1 MCMIVFST
9 FWRIVKKYKGTILLY
24 TVMLIMFGGINL
36 TSNSTNDMFTP
47 TKPNIFIVNK
57 DSNMGLT
64 KNLINY
70 LKKNTNVVSLEDDE
84 EKINDALFYRDI
96 SYVIYI
102 PKNYSKDVSDKKDVT
117 INIKSNKDYTSS
129 LTEMML
135 DKYLNV
141 QSNLVNITNNQD
153 ELVNMINNTLDVNSE
168 VVVSSKLDNSY
179 LNRVSRYFNFGSY
192 SLLAV
197 IIFIVTLVINSF
209 KENTINKRII
219 VSSFNYKKH
228 NSMLM
233 LSSFVYSLIVWVL
246 FSLLSV
252 ILLGKDMISLRGVLY
267 FVNTFMFVMPTLS
280 FGILISTLVNNKD
293 SIGGIVNVVGLGSAF
308 LCGAFIPT
316 EYLPKIVLSIA
327 HIFPAYYFIDS
338 NNLLSSMEIINFS
351 NLTPVFINYFV
362 LIIFML
368 IFIVVNNYVLKKKR
382 YY

>member
-1 MCMIVFST
+1 MIVFST

-24 TVMLIMFGGINL
+24 TVMLIMFSGINL

-102 PKNYSKDVSDKKDVT
+102 PKNYSKDVLDKKDVT
-117 INIKSNKDYTSS
+117 INIKSSKDYTSS
-129 LTEMML
+129 LAEMML

-228 NSMLM
+228 NSLLM

-252 ILLGKDMISLRGVLY
+252 ILLGKDMISLRGILY

-293 SIGGIVNVVGLGSAF
+293 SIGGIVNVVSLGSAF

-327 HIFPAYYFIDS
+327 HVFPAYYFIDS

-351 NLTPVFINYFV
+351 NLIPVFINYFV

>member
-1 MCMIVFST
+1 MIVFST

-102 PKNYSKDVSDKKDVT
+102 PKNYSKDVLDKKDVT
-117 INIKSNKDYTSS
+117 IDIKSSKDYTSS

-228 NSMLM
+228 NSLLM

-252 ILLGKDMISLRGVLY
+252 ILLGKDMISLRGILY
-267 FVNTFMFVMPTLS
+267 FVNTFMFVMPILS

-293 SIGGIVNVVGLGSAF
+293 SIGGIVNVVSLGSAF

-351 NLTPVFINYFV
+351 NLIPVFINYFV

>member
-1 MCMIVFST
+1 MIVFST

-96 SYVIYI
+96 SYAIYI
-102 PKNYSKDVSDKKDVT
+102 PKNYSKDVLDKKDVT
-117 INIKSNKDYTSS
+117 IDIKSSKDYTSS

-168 VVVSSKLDNSY
+168 VIVSSKLDNSY
-179 LNRVSRYFNFGSY
+179 LNKVSRYFNFGSY

-228 NSMLM
+228 NSLLM

-252 ILLGKDMISLRGVLY
+252 ILLGKDMICLRGILY

-293 SIGGIVNVVGLGSAF
+293 SIGGIVNVVSLGSAF

-327 HIFPAYYFIDS
+327 HVFPAYYFIDS

-351 NLTPVFINYFV
+351 NLIPVFINYFV

>member
-1 MCMIVFST
+1 MIVFST

-102 PKNYSKDVSDKKDVT
+102 PKNYSKDVLDKKDVT
-117 INIKSNKDYTSS
+117 IDIKSSKDYTSS

-228 NSMLM
+228 NSLLM

-252 ILLGKDMISLRGVLY
+252 ILLGKDMISLRGILY

-293 SIGGIVNVVGLGSAF
+293 SIGGIVNVVSLGSAF

-351 NLTPVFINYFV
+351 NLIPIFINYFV

>member
-1 MCMIVFST
+1 MIVFST

-102 PKNYSKDVSDKKDVT
+102 PKNYSKDVLDKKDVT
-117 INIKSNKDYTSS
+117 IDIKSSKDYTSS

-228 NSMLM
+228 NSLLM

-252 ILLGKDMISLRGVLY
+252 ILLGKDMISLRGILY

-293 SIGGIVNVVGLGSAF
+293 SIGGIVNVVSLGSAF
-308 LCGAFIPT
+308 LCGAFIPI

-327 HIFPAYYFIDS
+327 HVFPAYYFIDS

-351 NLTPVFINYFV
+351 NLIPVFINYFV

>member
-1 MCMIVFST
+1 MIVFST

-102 PKNYSKDVSDKKDVT
+102 PKNYSKDVLDKKDVT
-117 INIKSNKDYTSS
+117 IDIKSSKDYTSS

-219 VSSFNYKKH
+219 VSSINYKKH
-228 NSMLM
+228 NSLLM

-252 ILLGKDMISLRGVLY
+252 ILLGKDMISLRGILY

-293 SIGGIVNVVGLGSAF
+293 SIGAIVNVVGIGSAF

-351 NLTPVFINYFV
+351 NLIPIFINYFV

>member
-1 MCMIVFST
+1 MIVFST

-102 PKNYSKDVSDKKDVT
+102 PKNYSKDVLDKKDVT
-117 INIKSNKDYTSS
+117 IDIKSSKDYTSS

-179 LNRVSRYFNFGSY
+179 LNKVSRYFNFGSY

-228 NSMLM
+228 NSLLM

-252 ILLGKDMISLRGVLY
+252 ILLGKDMISLRGILY

-351 NLTPVFINYFV
+351 NLIPVFINYFV

-368 IFIVVNNYVLKKKR
+368 IFIAVNNYVLKKKR

>member
-1 MCMIVFST
+1 MIVFNT

-102 PKNYSKDVSDKKDVT
+102 PKNYSKDVLDKKDVT
-117 INIKSNKDYTSS
+117 IDIKSSKDYTSS

-168 VVVSSKLDNSY
+168 IVVSSKLDNSY

-209 KENTINKRII
+209 KESTINKRII

-228 NSMLM
+228 NSLLM

-252 ILLGKDMISLRGVLY
+252 ILLGKDMISLRGILY

-293 SIGGIVNVVGLGSAF
+293 SIGGIVNVVSLGSAF

-327 HIFPAYYFIDS
+327 HVFPAYYFIDS

>member
-57 DSNMGLT
+57 DSNMGLN

-102 PKNYSKDVSDKKDVT
+102 PKNYSKDVLDKKDVT
-117 INIKSNKDYTSS
+117 IDIKSSKDYTSS

-228 NSMLM
+228 NSLLM

-252 ILLGKDMISLRGVLY
+252 ILLGKDMISLRGILY
-267 FVNTFMFVMPTLS
+267 FVNTFMFVMPSLS

-293 SIGGIVNVVGLGSAF
+293 SIGGIVNVVSLGSAF

-327 HIFPAYYFIDS
+327 HVFPAYYFIDS

>member
-1 MCMIVFST
+1 MIVFST
-9 FWRIVKKYKGTILLY
+9 FWRIIKKYKGTILLY

-102 PKNYSKDVSDKKDVT
+102 PKNYSKDVLDKKDVT
-117 INIKSNKDYTSS
+117 IDIKSSKDYTSS
-129 LTEMML
+129 LTELML

-192 SLLAV
+192 SLLTV

-228 NSMLM
+228 NSLLM

-252 ILLGKDMISLRGVLY
+252 ILLGKDMISLRGILY
-267 FVNTFMFVMPTLS
+267 FVNTFMFIMPTLS

-327 HIFPAYYFIDS
+327 HVFPAYYFIDS

-351 NLTPVFINYFV
+351 NLIPVFINYFV

>member
-1 MCMIVFST
+1 MIVFST

-24 TVMLIMFGGINL
+24 TVMLIIFGGINL

-96 SYVIYI
+96 NYVIYI
-102 PKNYSKDVSDKKDVT
+102 PKNYSKDVLDKKDVT
-117 INIKSNKDYTSS
+117 IDIKSSKDYTSS

-228 NSMLM
+228 NSLLM

-252 ILLGKDMISLRGVLY
+252 ILLGKDMISLRGILY
-267 FVNTFMFVMPTLS
+267 FVNTFMFIMPTLS

-351 NLTPVFINYFV
+351 NLIPVFINYFV

>member
-1 MCMIVFST
+1 MIVFST

-96 SYVIYI
+96 SYAIYI
-102 PKNYSKDVSDKKDVT
+102 PKNYSKDVLDKKDVT
-117 INIKSNKDYTSS
+117 IDIKSSKDYTSS

-168 VVVSSKLDNSY
+168 VIVSSKLDNSY
-179 LNRVSRYFNFGSY
+179 LNKVSRYFNFGSY

-228 NSMLM
+228 NSLLM

-252 ILLGKDMISLRGVLY
+252 ILLGKDMICLRGILY
-267 FVNTFMFVMPTLS
+267 FVNTFMFVMPSLS

-293 SIGGIVNVVGLGSAF
+293 SIGGIVNVVSLGSAF

-327 HIFPAYYFIDS
+327 HVFPAYYFIDS

>member
-1 MCMIVFST
+1 MIVFST

-102 PKNYSKDVSDKKDVT
+102 PKNYSKDVLDKKDVT
-117 INIKSNKDYTSS
+117 IDIKSSKDYTSS

-168 VVVSSKLDNSY
+168 VVVNSKLDNSY

-228 NSMLM
+228 NSLLM

-252 ILLGKDMISLRGVLY
+252 ILLGKDMISLRGILY
-267 FVNTFMFVMPTLS
+267 FVNTFMFIMPTLS

-327 HIFPAYYFIDS
+327 HIFPAYYFMDS
-338 NNLLSSMEIINFS
+338 NNLLSSMEMINFS
-351 NLTPVFINYFV
+351 NLIPVFINYFV

-368 IFIVVNNYVLKKKR
+368 IFIAVNNYVLKKKR

>member
-1 MCMIVFST
+1 MIVFST
-9 FWRIVKKYKGTILLY
+9 FWKIVKKYKGTILLY

-102 PKNYSKDVSDKKDVT
+102 PKNYSKDVLDKKDVT
-117 INIKSNKDYTSS
+117 IDIKSSKDYTSS

-228 NSMLM
+228 NSLLM

-252 ILLGKDMISLRGVLY
+252 ILLGKDMISLRGILY
-267 FVNTFMFVMPTLS
+267 FVNTFMLVMPTLS

-293 SIGGIVNVVGLGSAF
+293 SIGGIVNVVSLGSAF

-351 NLTPVFINYFV
+351 NLIPVFINYFV

>member
-1 MCMIVFST
+1 MIVFST

-57 DSNMGLT
+57 DSNMELT

-102 PKNYSKDVSDKKDVT
+102 PKNYSKDVLDKKDVT
-117 INIKSNKDYTSS
+117 IDIKSSKDYTSS

-153 ELVNMINNTLDVNSE
+153 ELVNMINNTLDINSE
-168 VVVSSKLDNSY
+168 VVVNSKLDNSY

-219 VSSFNYKKH
+219 VSSINYKKH
-228 NSMLM
+228 NSLLM

-252 ILLGKDMISLRGVLY
+252 ILLGKDMISLRGILY

-293 SIGGIVNVVGLGSAF
+293 SIGGIVNVVSLGSAF

-327 HIFPAYYFIDS
+327 HVFPAYYFIDS

-351 NLTPVFINYFV
+351 NLIPVFINYFV

-368 IFIVVNNYVLKKKR
+368 IFIAVNNYVLKKKR

>member
-1 MCMIVFST
+1 MIVFNT
-9 FWRIVKKYKGTILLY
+9 FWRIIKKYKGTILLY

-36 TSNSTNDMFTP
+36 TSNSTNDLFTP

-102 PKNYSKDVSDKKDVT
+102 PKNYSKDVLDKKDVT
-117 INIKSNKDYTSS
+117 IDIKSSKDYTSS

-228 NSMLM
+228 NRLLM

-252 ILLGKDMISLRGVLY
+252 ILLGKDMISIRGILY

-293 SIGGIVNVVGLGSAF
+293 SIGGIVNVVSLGSAF

-327 HIFPAYYFIDS
+327 HVFPAYYFIDS

>member
-1 MCMIVFST
+1 MIVFST

-102 PKNYSKDVSDKKDVT
+102 PKNYSKDVLDKKDVT
-117 INIKSNKDYTSS
+117 INIKSSKDYTSS

-228 NSMLM
+228 NSLLM

-252 ILLGKDMISLRGVLY
+252 ILLGKDMISLRGILY
-267 FVNTFMFVMPTLS
+267 FVNTFMFVMPSLS

-293 SIGGIVNVVGLGSAF
+293 SIGGIVNVVSLGSAF

-327 HIFPAYYFIDS
+327 HVFPAYYFIDS

>member
-1 MCMIVFST
+1 MIVFST

-57 DSNMGLT
+57 DSNMELT

-102 PKNYSKDVSDKKDVT
+102 PKNYSKDVLDKKNVT
-117 INIKSNKDYTSS
+117 IDIKSSKDYTSS

-153 ELVNMINNTLDVNSE
+153 ELVNMINNTLDINSE
-168 VVVSSKLDNSY
+168 VVVNSKLDNSY

-228 NSMLM
+228 NSLLM

-252 ILLGKDMISLRGVLY
+252 ILLGKDMISLRGILY
-267 FVNTFMFVMPTLS
+267 FVNTFMFIMPTLS

-293 SIGGIVNVVGLGSAF
+293 SIGGIVNVVSLGSAF

-327 HIFPAYYFIDS
+327 HVFPAYYFIDS

-351 NLTPVFINYFV
+351 NLIPIFINYFV

>member
-1 MCMIVFST
+1 MIVFST

-96 SYVIYI
+96 SYAIYI
-102 PKNYSKDVSDKKDVT
+102 PKNYSKDVLDKKDVT
-117 INIKSNKDYTSS
+117 IDIKSSKDYTSS

-168 VVVSSKLDNSY
+168 VIVSSKLDNSY
-179 LNRVSRYFNFGSY
+179 LNKVSRYFNFGSY

-228 NSMLM
+228 NSLLM

-252 ILLGKDMISLRGVLY
+252 ILLGKDMISLRGILY
-267 FVNTFMFVMPTLS
+267 FVNTFMFIMPTLS

-327 HIFPAYYFIDS
+327 HVFPAYYFIDS

-351 NLTPVFINYFV
+351 NLIPVFINYFV

>member
-1 MCMIVFST
+1 MIVFST

-102 PKNYSKDVSDKKDVT
+102 PKNYSKDVLDKKDVT
-117 INIKSNKDYTSS
+117 IDIKSSKDYTSS

-219 VSSFNYKKH
+219 VSSFNCKKH

-246 FSLLSV
+246 FSLLSI
-252 ILLGKDMISLRGVLY
+252 ILLGKDMISLRGILY
-267 FVNTFMFVMPTLS
+267 FVNTFMFIMPTLS

-327 HIFPAYYFIDS
+327 HVFPAYYFIDS

-351 NLTPVFINYFV
+351 NLIPVFINYFV

>member
-1 MCMIVFST
+1 MIVFST

-84 EKINDALFYRDI
+84 ENINDALFDRDI

-102 PKNYSKDVSDKKDVT
+102 PKNYSKDVLDKKDVT
-117 INIKSNKDYTSS
+117 IDIKSSKDYTSS
-129 LTEMML
+129 LTEIML

-228 NSMLM
+228 NSLLM

-252 ILLGKDMISLRGVLY
+252 ILLGKDMISIRGILY

-293 SIGGIVNVVGLGSAF
+293 SIGGIVNVVSLGSAF

>member
-1 MCMIVFST
+1 MIVFST

-102 PKNYSKDVSDKKDVT
+102 PKNYSKDVLDKKDVT
-117 INIKSNKDYTSS
+117 INIKSSKDYTSS

-228 NSMLM
+228 NSLLM

-252 ILLGKDMISLRGVLY
+252 ILLGKDMISIRGILY

-293 SIGGIVNVVGLGSAF
+293 SIGGIVNVVSLGSAF

-327 HIFPAYYFIDS
+327 HVFPAYYFIDS

>member
-1 MCMIVFST
+1 MIVFNT

-102 PKNYSKDVSDKKDVT
+102 PKNYSKDVLDKKDVT
-117 INIKSNKDYTSS
+117 IDIKSSKDYTSS

-219 VSSFNYKKH
+219 VSSINYKKH
-228 NSMLM
+228 NSLLM

-252 ILLGKDMISLRGVLY
+252 ILLGKDMISLRGILY

-293 SIGGIVNVVGLGSAF
+293 SIGGIVNVVSLGSAF

-327 HIFPAYYFIDS
+327 HVFPAYYFIDS

-351 NLTPVFINYFV
+351 NLIPIFINYFV

>member
-1 MCMIVFST
+1 MIVFST

-96 SYVIYI
+96 NYVIYI
-102 PKNYSKDVSDKKDVT
+102 PKNYSKDVLDKKDVT
-117 INIKSNKDYTSS
+117 IDIKSSKDYTSS

-168 VVVSSKLDNSY
+168 VVVSSKLDNTY

-228 NSMLM
+228 NSLLM

-252 ILLGKDMISLRGVLY
+252 ILLGKDMISLRGILY

-293 SIGGIVNVVGLGSAF
+293 SIGGIVNVVSLGSAF

>member
-1 MCMIVFST
+1 MIVFNT

-102 PKNYSKDVSDKKDVT
+102 PKNYSKDVLDKKDVT
-117 INIKSNKDYTSS
+117 IDIKSSKDYTSS

-228 NSMLM
+228 NSLLM

-252 ILLGKDMISLRGVLY
+252 ILLGKDMISLRGILY

-293 SIGGIVNVVGLGSAF
+293 SIGGIVNVVSLGSAF

-327 HIFPAYYFIDS
+327 HVFPAYYFIDS

-351 NLTPVFINYFV
+351 NLIPVFINYFV

>member
-1 MCMIVFST
+1 MIVFST

-102 PKNYSKDVSDKKDVT
+102 PKNYSKDVLDKKDVT
-117 INIKSNKDYTSS
+117 IDIKSSKDYTSS

-209 KENTINKRII
+209 KENAINKRII

-228 NSMLM
+228 NSLLM

-252 ILLGKDMISLRGVLY
+252 ILLGKDMISIRGILY

-293 SIGGIVNVVGLGSAF
+293 SIGGIVNVVSLGSAF

-327 HIFPAYYFIDS
+327 HVFPAYYFIDS

-351 NLTPVFINYFV
+351 NLIPIFINYFV

>member
-1 MCMIVFST
+1 MIVFST

-57 DSNMGLT
+57 DSNMELT

-102 PKNYSKDVSDKKDVT
+102 PKNYSKDVLDKKDVT
-117 INIKSNKDYTSS
+117 IDIKSSKDYTSS

-153 ELVNMINNTLDVNSE
+153 ELVNMINNTLDINSE
-168 VVVSSKLDNSY
+168 VVVNSKLDNSY

-219 VSSFNYKKH
+219 VSSINYKKH
-228 NSMLM
+228 NSLLM

-252 ILLGKDMISLRGVLY
+252 ILLGKDMISLRGILY

-293 SIGGIVNVVGLGSAF
+293 SIGGIVNVVSLGSAF

-327 HIFPAYYFIDS
+327 HVFPAYYFIDS

-351 NLTPVFINYFV
+351 NLTPVFINYFE

>member
-1 MCMIVFST
+1 MIVFST

-102 PKNYSKDVSDKKDVT
+102 PKNYSKDVLDKKDVT
-117 INIKSNKDYTSS
+117 INIKSSKDYTSS
-129 LTEMML
+129 LAEMML

-228 NSMLM
+228 NSLLM

-252 ILLGKDMISLRGVLY
+252 ILLGKDMISLRGILY

-293 SIGGIVNVVGLGSAF
+293 SIGGIVNVVSLGSAF

-327 HIFPAYYFIDS
+327 HVFPAYYFIDS

>member
-1 MCMIVFST
+1 MIVFST

-102 PKNYSKDVSDKKDVT
+102 PKNYSKDVLDKKDVT
-117 INIKSNKDYTSS
+117 IDIKSSKDYTSS

-228 NSMLM
+228 NSLLM

-252 ILLGKDMISLRGVLY
+252 ILLGKDMISIRGILY

-293 SIGGIVNVVGLGSAF
+293 SIGGIVNVVSLGSAF

-327 HIFPAYYFIDS
+327 HVFPAYYFIDS

>member
-1 MCMIVFST
+1 MIVFST

-102 PKNYSKDVSDKKDVT
+102 PKNYSKDVLDKKDVT
-117 INIKSNKDYTSS
+117 IDIKSSKDYTSS

-153 ELVNMINNTLDVNSE
+153 ELVNMINNTLDINSE
-168 VVVSSKLDNSY
+168 VVVNSKIDNSY

-192 SLLAV
+192 SLLTV

-228 NSMLM
+228 NSLLM

-252 ILLGKDMISLRGVLY
+252 ILLGKDMISLRGILY
-267 FVNTFMFVMPTLS
+267 FVNTFMFVMPSLS

-327 HIFPAYYFIDS
+327 HVFPAYYFIDS

-351 NLTPVFINYFV
+351 NLIPVFINYFV

>member
-1 MCMIVFST
+1 MIVFST

-102 PKNYSKDVSDKKDVT
+102 PKNYSKDVLDKKDVT
-117 INIKSNKDYTSS
+117 IDIKSSKDYTSS

-228 NSMLM
+228 NSLLM

-252 ILLGKDMISLRGVLY
+252 ILLGKDMISLRGILY

-293 SIGGIVNVVGLGSAF
+293 SIGGIVNVVSLGSAF

-327 HIFPAYYFIDS
+327 HVFPAYYFIDS

>member
-1 MCMIVFST
+1 MIVFST

-47 TKPNIFIVNK
+47 IKPNIFIVNK

-64 KNLINY
+64 RNLINY

-102 PKNYSKDVSDKKDVT
+102 PKNYSKDVLDKKDVT
-117 INIKSNKDYTSS
+117 INIKSSKDYTSS

-219 VSSFNYKKH
+219 VSSFNYRKH
-228 NSMLM
+228 NSLLM

-252 ILLGKDMISLRGVLY
+252 ILLGKDMISLRGILY

-293 SIGGIVNVVGLGSAF
+293 SIGGIVNVVSLGSAF

-327 HIFPAYYFIDS
+327 HVFPAYYFIDS

>member
-1 MCMIVFST
+1 MIVFST

-102 PKNYSKDVSDKKDVT
+102 PKNYSKDVLDKKDVT
-117 INIKSNKDYTSS
+117 IDIKSSKDYTSS

-168 VVVSSKLDNSY
+168 VVVSRKLDNSY

-228 NSMLM
+228 NSLLM

-252 ILLGKDMISLRGVLY
+252 ILLGKDMISLRGILY

-293 SIGGIVNVVGLGSAF
+293 SIGGIVNVVSLGSAF

-351 NLTPVFINYFV
+351 NLIPVFINYFV

>member
-1 MCMIVFST
+1 MIVFST

-102 PKNYSKDVSDKKDVT
+102 PKNYSKDVLDKKDVT
-117 INIKSNKDYTSS
+117 IDIKSSKDYTSS
-129 LTEMML
+129 LAEMML

-219 VSSFNYKKH
+219 VSSFNYRKH
-228 NSMLM
+228 NSLLM

-252 ILLGKDMISLRGVLY
+252 ILLGKDMISLRGILY

-293 SIGGIVNVVGLGSAF
+293 SIGGIVNVVSLGSAF

-327 HIFPAYYFIDS
+327 HVFPAYYFIDS

>member
-1 MCMIVFST
+1 MIVFST

-102 PKNYSKDVSDKKDVT
+102 PKNYSKDVLDKKDVT
-117 INIKSNKDYTSS
+117 IDIKSSKDYTSS

-228 NSMLM
+228 NSLLM

-252 ILLGKDMISLRGVLY
+252 ILLGKDMISLRGILY

-293 SIGGIVNVVGLGSAF
+293 SIGGIVNVVSLGSAF

-327 HIFPAYYFIDS
+327 HVFPAYYFIDS

-351 NLTPVFINYFV
+351 NLIPIFINYFV

>member
-1 MCMIVFST
+1 MIVFNT

-102 PKNYSKDVSDKKDVT
+102 PKNYSKDVLDKKDVT
-117 INIKSNKDYTSS
+117 IDIKSSKDYTSS

-219 VSSFNYKKH
+219 VSSINYKKH
-228 NSMLM
+228 NSLLM

-252 ILLGKDMISLRGVLY
+252 ILLGKDMISLRGILY

-293 SIGGIVNVVGLGSAF
+293 SIGGIVNVVSLGSAF

-327 HIFPAYYFIDS
+327 HVFPAYYFIDS

-351 NLTPVFINYFV
+351 NLIPVFINYFV

-368 IFIVVNNYVLKKKR
+368 IFIAVNNYVLKKKR

>member
-1 MCMIVFST
+1 MIVFNT
-9 FWRIVKKYKGTILLY
+9 FWRIIKKYKGTILLY

-102 PKNYSKDVSDKKDVT
+102 PKNYSKDVLDKKDVT
-117 INIKSNKDYTSS
+117 IDIKSSKDYTSS

-153 ELVNMINNTLDVNSE
+153 ELVNMINNTLDINSE
-168 VVVSSKLDNSY
+168 VVVNSKIDNSY

-228 NSMLM
+228 NSLLM

-252 ILLGKDMISLRGVLY
+252 ILLGKDMISLRGILY
-267 FVNTFMFVMPTLS
+267 FVNTFMFIMPTLS

-327 HIFPAYYFIDS
+327 HVFPAYYFIDS

-351 NLTPVFINYFV
+351 NLIPVFINYFV

>member
-1 MCMIVFST
+1 MIVFST
-9 FWRIVKKYKGTILLY
+9 FWKIVKKYKGTILLY

-102 PKNYSKDVSDKKDVT
+102 PKNYSKDVLDKKDVT
-117 INIKSNKDYTSS
+117 IDIKSSKDYTSS

-228 NSMLM
+228 NSLLM

-252 ILLGKDMISLRGVLY
+252 ILLGKDMISLRGILY
-267 FVNTFMFVMPTLS
+267 FVNTFMLVMPTLS

-293 SIGGIVNVVGLGSAF
+293 SIGGIVNVVSLGSAF

-327 HIFPAYYFIDS
+327 HVFPAYYFIDS

-351 NLTPVFINYFV
+351 NLIPVFINYFV

>member
-1 MCMIVFST
+1 MIVFST

-102 PKNYSKDVSDKKDVT
+102 PKNYSKDVLDKKDVT
-117 INIKSNKDYTSS
+117 IDIKSSKDYTSS

-168 VVVSSKLDNSY
+168 VVVNSKLDNSY

-228 NSMLM
+228 NSLLM

-252 ILLGKDMISLRGVLY
+252 ILLGKDMISLRGILY

-351 NLTPVFINYFV
+351 NLIPIFINYFV

>member
-1 MCMIVFST
+1 MIVFST

-102 PKNYSKDVSDKKDVT
+102 PKNYSKDVLDKKDVT
-117 INIKSNKDYTSS
+117 INIKSSKDYTSS
-129 LTEMML
+129 LAEMML

-219 VSSFNYKKH
+219 VSSINYKKH
-228 NSMLM
+228 NSLLM

-252 ILLGKDMISLRGVLY
+252 ILLGKDMISLRGILY

-293 SIGGIVNVVGLGSAF
+293 SIGGIVNVVSLGSAF